1 MGGRK
6 SGCAKLGALGTARG
20 FCKPSACAGAAGED
34 VEAFRSGSFWQAH
47 RDAALDCAPQGGT
60 PRGGARIGSHLAR
73 VSEPQDRKT
82 RSHSPRRQTIEQRR
96 EGNNRCVRRVRI
108 NSSAVEI

>member
-60 PRGGARIGSHLAR
+60 PRGCARIGGHLAR
-73 VSEPQDRKT
+73 VSEPRLVDP
-82 RSHSPRRQTIEQRR
+82 RSSNPESLSSTT
-96 EGNNRCVRRVRI
+96 NNRTEEGRQQSLR
-108 NSSAVEI
+108 